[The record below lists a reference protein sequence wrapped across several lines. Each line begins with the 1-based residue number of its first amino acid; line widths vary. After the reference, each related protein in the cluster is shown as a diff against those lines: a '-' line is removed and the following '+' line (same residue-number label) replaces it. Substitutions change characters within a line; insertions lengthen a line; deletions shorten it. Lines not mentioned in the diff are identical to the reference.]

1 MPTINDG
8 YLDFQVYDVFGIPS
22 LSSYTLSNTPLI
34 FKPSFDTFNELA
46 YSNQYLL
53 WDFNDGSYSKEITA
67 THVFTTP
74 GEYTVTLKLIKED
87 GTGITDLINRTVNIY
102 NVVSDYISLSTTGFT
117 EISAGEYSPPIN
129 LYRYNSWQ
137 SSNSV
142 DTTIAIVPFAS
153 GGQSI
158 RYDVFNYSKQP
169 YSQLIPTNRFVI
181 REQVGVLNIFDDII
195 VDKIYTSN
203 DSIYLRLNFETK
215 SYEISTTQYGDSVFA
230 GTSGE
235 KTVYFIDDLPTD
247 VNGSYNLFF
256 TFDTSNFNNDSLF
269 TRDLPILNVN
279 SIVYTFEYVRNSVP
293 DVLSIT
299 SNGITG
305 EGQYL
310 TTFDI
315 NGTQFK
321 EGVVSFVI
329 RPKTVTSF
337 TVDYIPLSASGIDFI
352 LSLISPETNV
362 ISIALL
368 NKNDEI
374 IPGYTTPLSTIQI
387 SPAVYTDVI
396 SPYIK
401 GKIILSDVPNASS
414 ENVKIF
420 AYGKFNNIGIQ
431 YTDNANYFAYALQLS
446 GVSTPFTVYNS
457 SNYGGVAKI
466 NENFNS
472 ESAYQSLATQP
483 VIADSPILINDVMGQ
498 IGGDLTAPVS
508 TLGKRI
514 FEKIANYV
522 PNLADVDTCNVEALF
537 SLTDLYGIE
546 SIKYVRGIPITN
558 YPPDII
564 RLIDLFSIKRN
575 YLFGTRNNWIE
586 NLDKRTNVYNT
597 VNGINTN
604 LQAPTYTSPVVTLDI
619 ATTVLDKNDQYIVAY
634 ENFTRLYS
642 ILPLDIYVIPTQTF
656 PLSGIQESWGWS
668 LILPPDFYQ
677 QSQTDRVITLPKF
690 YTFYKWNNY
699 IDGTILGNTINWG
712 DPVNTQIKLPDY
724 EQYPAWNNP
733 SLLSSWY
740 DSSLSAW
747 YEDNGYVDRN
757 LIYTLSDGVGLLSG
771 I

>member
-1 MPTINDG
+1 MPTTNDG
-8 YLDFQVYDVFGIPS
+8 YLDFQVLDVFGVPS
-22 LSSYTLSNTPLI
+22 LSTYTLSNTPLI
-34 FKPSFDTFNELA
+34 FKPSFDTFNTQI
-46 YSNQYLL
+46 YSNQYLI

-67 THVFTTP
+67 THWFTQP
-74 GEYTVTLKLIKED
+74 GEYNVQLKLITED
-87 GTGITDLINRTVNIY
+87 GTGVTNLINRTVTIY

-117 EISAGEYSPPIN
+117 EIEAGEYSPPIN

-137 SSNSV
+137 SSNRV
-142 DTTIAIVPFAS
+142 GNTIAIVPFAS
-153 GGQSI
+153 GGESI

-169 YSQLIPTNRFVI
+169 YSHLIPTNRFVI
-181 REQVGVLNIFDDII
+181 REQVGILNIFDDII

-203 DSIYLRLNFETK
+203 ESIYLRLNNITK
-215 SYEISTTQYGDSVFA
+215 QYEISTTKYSDSVFA
-230 GTSGE
+230 GTSGV
-235 KTVYFIDDLPTD
+235 KTVYFVDDIPTN
-247 VNGSYNLFF
+247 VTGTYNLLF
-256 TFDTSNFNNDSLF
+256 TFDTSNFDDNSLF
-269 TRDLPILNVN
+269 TQNLPILNVN
-279 SIVYTFEYVRNSVP
+279 SIVYTFDYIKASAPNS
-293 DVLSIT
+293 LTIT

-315 NGTQFK
+315 NATQFK

-329 RPKTVTSF
+329 RPKTGTSY
-337 TVDYIPLSASGIDFI
+337 TVDYIPLSASGIDY
-352 LSLISPETNV
+352 SLALINPGENN

-374 IPGYTTPLSTIQI
+374 IPGYTTPLSSIQI
-387 SPAVYTDVI
+387 SSGIYTDVI
-396 SPYIK
+396 SSYIK
-401 GKIILSDVPNASS
+401 GKIILSNVPNASS

-420 AYGKFNNIGIQ
+420 AFGKLSNVGIQ
-431 YTDNANYFAYALQLS
+431 YTDNSSYFYDLAVS
-446 GVSTPFTVYNS
+446 GTSTPFTVYNS
-457 SNYGGVAKI
+457 DNYGAVAKI
-466 NENFNS
+466 NENFDS
-472 ESAYQSLATQP
+472 QSAYQSLATQP
-483 VIADSPILINDVMGQ
+483 IIADSSILINNVMGQ
-498 IGGDLTAPVS
+498 IGGDLTAPVN

-522 PNLADVDTCNVEALF
+522 PNLADVDTCNIEALF

-546 SIKYVRGIPITN
+546 SVKYVRGIPLTN
-558 YPPDII
+558 YPPDIV
-564 RLIDLFSIKRN
+564 RLVDLFSIKRN
-575 YLFGTRNNWIE
+575 YLFGTRNNWNE

-597 VNGINTN
+597 VNGINTD
-604 LQAPTYTSPVVTLDI
+604 LQTPTYSSQVVTLDVE
-619 ATTVLDKNDQYIVAY
+619 TTILDKNEEYIVAY

-642 ILPLDIYVIPTQTF
+642 LLPLDVYVIQTQTY

-668 LILPPDFYQ
+668 LILPPNFYQ
-677 QSQTDRVITLPKF
+677 LTQNERVLTLPKF

-712 DPVNTQIKLPDY
+712 DVANTQIKLTDY

-757 LIYTLSDGVGLLSG
+757 LIYTMSNGVGLLSG

>member
-8 YLDFQVYDVFGIPS
+8 YLDFQIYDVFGVPS
-22 LSSYTLSNTPLI
+22 LSSYTLSNTPLTFI
-34 FKPSFDTFNELA
+34 PSFDTFNELA
-46 YSNQYLL
+46 YSNQFLL
-53 WDFNDGSYSKEITA
+53 WDFNDGTYSKEITA
-67 THVFTTP
+67 SHVFTQP

-87 GTGITDLINRTVNIY
+87 GTGVTGLINRTVDIY

-117 EISAGEYSPPIN
+117 ELTAGEYSPPIN

-137 SSNSV
+137 SSNNV
-142 DTTIAIVPFAS
+142 GTTIGIVPFAS

-181 REQVGVLNIFDDII
+181 REQVGVLNIYDDII
-195 VDKIYTSN
+195 VDKIFTTN
-203 DSIYLRLNFETK
+203 DSIYLRLNFETN
-215 SYEISTTQYGDSVFA
+215 SYEISTTQYSDSVFA

-235 KTVYFIDDLPTD
+235 KTVYFVDDLPTN
-247 VNGSYNLFF
+247 VTGFYNLLF
-256 TFDTSNFNNDSLF
+256 TFDTSNFNSDSLF

-279 SIVYTFEYVRNSVP
+279 SLVYPFTYVRSNVP
-293 DVLSIT
+293 DTLSIT
-299 SNGITG
+299 SNGVTG

-315 NGTQFK
+315 DNTQFK
-321 EGVVSFVI
+321 EGIVSFVI
-329 RPKTVTSF
+329 RPKSVNSY
-337 TVDYIPLSASGIDFI
+337 TVDYIPLSASGIDYT
-352 LSLISPETNV
+352 LSLISPVNNV

-368 NKNDEI
+368 NKNNEI
-374 IPGYTTPLSTIQI
+374 IPGYTTPLSSIQI
-387 SPAVYTDVI
+387 LPAVYNDVI

-401 GKIILSDVPNASS
+401 GKIILSNVPNASS

-420 AYGKFNNIGIQ
+420 AVGKLQNIGIQ
-431 YTDNANYFAYALQLS
+431 YTDNSNYFYDLQVS
-446 GVSTPFTVYNS
+446 GTSAPFNVYNN

-483 VIADSPILINDVMGQ
+483 IIADSPILINDVMGQ
-498 IGGDLTAPVS
+498 IGGNITAPVS

-546 SIKYVRGIPITN
+546 SIKYVRGVPINT
-558 YPPDII
+558 YPPDVV

-575 YLFGTRNNWIE
+575 YLFGTRNTWNE

-604 LQAPTYTSPVVTLDI
+604 LQAPTYSSPVITLDV
-619 ATTVLDKNDQYIVAY
+619 ATTILDKNDQYIVAY

-642 ILPLDIYVIPTQTF
+642 ILPLDVYVIQTQTY
-656 PLSGIQESWGWS
+656 PLSGIQESWGWN

-712 DPVNTQIKLPDY
+712 DPINTQIRLPDY
-724 EQYPAWNNP
+724 EQYPTWNNP

-747 YEDNGYVDRN
+747 YEDDGYVDRN
-757 LIYTLSDGVGLLSG
+757 LIYTLSNGVGLLSG